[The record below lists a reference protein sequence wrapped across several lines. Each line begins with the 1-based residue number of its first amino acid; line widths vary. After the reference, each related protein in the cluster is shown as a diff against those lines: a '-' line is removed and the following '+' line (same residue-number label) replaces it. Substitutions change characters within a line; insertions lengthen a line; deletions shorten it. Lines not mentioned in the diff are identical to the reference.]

1 MVGITLGGDRKF
13 TLHDGKIGAAITVR
27 VTPRMAK
34 DQIYD
39 ILDDGTIKIRL
50 TAPPVAG
57 KANKALI
64 RYLAE
69 TLEIPASWIEIIAGQ
84 NSHDKLISILNL
96 DSEEV
101 QKRILKHLD
110 Q

>member
-1 MVGITLGGDRKF
+1 LGGDRKF
-13 TLHDGKIGAAITVR
+13 SLHDGKIGAAITVR

-64 RYLAE
+64 RYLGE

>member
-1 MVGITLGGDRKF
+1 LGGDRKF

-69 TLEIPASWIEIIAGQ
+69 TLEIPTSWIEIIAGQ

>member
-1 MVGITLGGDRKF
+1 MGGDRKF

>member
-1 MVGITLGGDRKF
+1 LGGDRKF

>member
-1 MVGITLGGDRKF
+1 MGGDRKF
-13 TLHDGKIGAAITVR
+13 ILHDGKIGAAITVR

-69 TLEIPASWIEIIAGQ
+69 TLEIPASWIEIIAGH